1 MGRQRILVT
10 GGGGFV
16 GSCLARDLIASGHEV
31 HLMLRRES
39 SRWRLEEVEGL
50 YVPHEADL
58 RDLAAVRR
66 AVDACRPEVIYHLAA
81 HGALH
86 HQHDRTAILAGN
98 VLGAGHLLEA
108 LDHHDYQRLVH
119 VGSSSEYG
127 HQSRPMREDDRLEP
141 RTDYGVSKA
150 AATLLMR
157 AAGFQGRPVAVV
169 RIFSAYGP
177 WEDASRLVPYVMRC
191 CLRGERPRV
200 SAGRQPRD
208 FIHVDD
214 CVELLKLAA
223 ELPEAQGQILHAG
236 AGRRQTVRDIV
247 ETMLEV
253 CTAGYLHAEFGAEAQ
268 RPDEPAVWMAD
279 IERTTALTGWRPC
292 YTLAEGIERTW
303 SWYQA
308 THAALAA

>member
-1 MGRQRILVT
+1 MGHQRILVT

-16 GSCLARDLIASGHEV
+16 GSCLARELIASGHEV
-31 HLMLRRES
+31 HLLLRRES
-39 SRWRLEEVEGL
+39 SRWRLEGL
-50 YVPHEADL
+50 DGLFITHEADL
-58 RDLAAVRR
+58 RDAAGVRR
-66 AVDACRPEVIYHLAA
+66 AVDASRPEVVYHLAA

-86 HQHDRTAILAGN
+86 HQQNRAAILASN
-98 VLGAGHLLEA
+98 LLGTCNLLEA

-127 HQSRPMREDDRLEP
+127 HKSRPMREDDRLEP
-141 RTDYGVSKA
+141 RTDYAVSKA
-150 AATLLMR
+150 AAALLVQ
-157 AAGFQGRPVAVV
+157 AAGYQGRPVSIV

-177 WEDASRLVPYVMRC
+177 WEDPSRLVPYVMRC

-223 ELPEAQGQILHAG
+223 ELPEAQGQVLHAG
-236 AGRRQTVRDIV
+236 AGLRQTVREIV
-247 ETMLEV
+247 ETMLDI
-253 CTAGYLHAEFGAEAQ
+253 CTSGFLQAEFGAEAQ
-268 RPDEPAVWMAD
+268 RPDEPKVWLAE
-279 IERTTALTGWRPC
+279 IERTTLLTGWRPRC
-292 YTLAEGIERTW
+292 GLVEGIERTW

-308 THAALAA
+308 TYAALAA